1 MRALSNNR
9 SKAPEGWRTPKASP
23 LRGSAEPRAGV
34 LECGSALA
42 LFDKSDVQRA
52 FASRAFSLLP
62 LVILQTLTV
71 QPMHGY
77 AIAQH
82 IERLSGDVL
91 AVEQGSLY
99 PALERLQKKGWLTSK
114 WGPSPT
120 GRRARYYTLTAAG
133 RRQLGAEI
141 TSFDRV
147 LAAIQRVLQRA

>member
-1 MRALSNNR
+1 MADDR
-9 SKAPEGWRTPKASP
+9 E
-23 LRGSAEPRAGV
+23 E
-34 LECGSALA
+34 
-42 LFDKSDVQRA
+42 
-52 FASRAFSLLP
+52 LLKGT
-62 LVILQTLTV
+62 LDMLILQTLTV

-82 IERLSGDVL
+82 IERLSGEVL

-99 PALERLQKKGWLTSK
+99 PALERLQKKGWVTSK
-114 WGPSPT
+114 WGASPT
-120 GRRARYYTLTAAG
+120 GRRARYYTLTATG